1 MSLSRSHKRRRI
13 LVIVDIA
20 ALFAAYMLMITVR
33 FKWYFNKP
41 WMIPLYSMVF
51 VLELLISM
59 LIDVYNGRRKDY
71 KSLEKYDPLEI
82 LSSTVRQQAVLFGLV
97 LIALMFTQNT
107 KKMSRVAMVILVLFN
122 ISSVFIFRM
131 IYRAV
136 LQKKGNPDVHRR
148 KLAVLGYSRELPAI
162 RGHIEQNLE
171 DEFEVSDYYAID
183 EAYPMDIVRTDKDN
197 LDAIRNR
204 LIETISHGE
213 CTDALL
219 CISDNPQ
226 NECRDYVRD
235 NIIRRLEKKGI
246 NTYYALALDGSWITN
261 KLIRK
266 VGYFQTSYFTAMVK
280 RCTVLGVEFAVSNVD
295 NAVIYVKKHIKD
307 FAGKYICYCNVHTTV
322 EASEHED
329 YRQIQNNSALTFPDG
344 QPIVGRIQKAG
355 YINAERIAGPD
366 FMEAMFGATMDG
378 SLSHFFYGS
387 TEETISLLKE
397 NLEKKYPGMDIRGYY
412 SPPFRELTAEEDEEI
427 IRMLNASGADLI
439 WIGLGAPK
447 QEKWMAAH
455 ENRLSGVM
463 LGVGAG
469 FNFFAGNIKRAP
481 VWVRKIGME
490 WLYRLFQDPK
500 RLFKRYFESNI
511 KFIWKAIVLRK

>member
-162 RGHIEQNLE
+162 RGHIAQYLE

-235 NIIRRLEKKGI
+235 NIIRRLEKKG
-246 NTYYALALDGSWITN
+246 NQHLL
-261 KLIRK
+261 RP
-266 VGYFQTSYFTAMVK
+266 
-280 RCTVLGVEFAVSNVD
+280 CT
-295 NAVIYVKKHIKD
+295 
-307 FAGKYICYCNVHTTV
+307 
-322 EASEHED
+322 
-329 YRQIQNNSALTFPDG
+329 
-344 QPIVGRIQKAG
+344 
-355 YINAERIAGPD
+355 
-366 FMEAMFGATMDG
+366 
-378 SLSHFFYGS
+378 
-387 TEETISLLKE
+387 
-397 NLEKKYPGMDIRGYY
+397 
-412 SPPFRELTAEEDEEI
+412 
-427 IRMLNASGADLI
+427 
-439 WIGLGAPK
+439 
-447 QEKWMAAH
+447 
-455 ENRLSGVM
+455 
-463 LGVGAG
+463 
-469 FNFFAGNIKRAP
+469 
-481 VWVRKIGME
+481 
-490 WLYRLFQDPK
+490 
-500 RLFKRYFESNI
+500 
-511 KFIWKAIVLRK
+511 